1 MVHLMRRA
9 ILFGALVAALA
20 LPSAAQAANPWEDL
34 MGHKPRTWTDPG
46 GRFFIDLPLGWTS
59 RGDGSSPVVE
69 FFKQANGAAARVT
82 VTMKSVPPKVKARHF
97 ALHVEKDVKSSAK
110 GYRVLQRNKVQLSG
124 HTAIR
129 THFTYRELGNVQLIN
144 EVEQY
149 VVIIGERAFVL
160 SFAHAAGARQIF
172 GEDFAFM
179 VKGFGGRGPGEERR
193 KTGKK
198 RRKVRSGEMVN
209 PNAVRY

>member
-1 MVHLMRRA
+1 MVWFMRRA
-9 ILFGALVAALA
+9 ILLGFLLGALA
-20 LPSAAQAANPWEDL
+20 LPSAASAANPWEDL

-59 RGDGSSPVVE
+59 RGDGDSQVVE

-82 VTMKSVPPKVKARHF
+82 VTIKPVPPKVKVRHF
-97 ALHVEKDVKSSAK
+97 ALHVEKDIKRTAK

-124 HTAIR
+124 HPAIR

-144 EVEQY
+144 EIEQY

-160 SFAHAAGARQIF
+160 SFAHAAGARPIF
-172 GEDFAFM
+172 AEDFAFM
-179 VKGFGGRGPGEERR
+179 VKGFGGKGPGQERR
-193 KTGKK
+193 STGKK
-198 RRKVRSGEMVN
+198 RRRVRSGEMVN